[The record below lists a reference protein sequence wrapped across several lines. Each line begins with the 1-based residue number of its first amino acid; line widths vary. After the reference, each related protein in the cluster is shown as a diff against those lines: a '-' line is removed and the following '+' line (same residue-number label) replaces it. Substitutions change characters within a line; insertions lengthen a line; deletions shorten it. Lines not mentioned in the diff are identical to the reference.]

1 MKFENMDWADSNID
15 NIKISY
21 NCADLYVYNDALQK
35 DFVVKFNGFI
45 GLTNLCIWDDQIID
59 YVCVNKVQCDAPP
72 KFIQEVFSTY
82 DRTYDYGGRKLG
94 DDILEVNI
102 RLINN
107 ITFSIYCLTIEVQ
120 NI

>member
-1 MKFENMDWADSNID
+1 MNFENMDWADSNID

-59 YVCVNKVQCDAPP
+59 YVNVNKVH
-72 KFIQEVFSTY
+72 VMSH
-82 DRTYDYGGRKLG
+82 
-94 DDILEVNI
+94 
-102 RLINN
+102 
-107 ITFSIYCLTIEVQ
+107 Q
-120 NI
+120 NLYKKYFQHTTETMIMVGENSVMIF